1 MEETLQEEKA
11 LLKEERTLS
20 DLNQKEQELYQE
32 QY

>member
-11 LLKEERTLS
+11 LLKEERTLF
-20 DLNQKEQELYQE
+20 DLDQKKQELYQE